1 MLVRGSFGEILE
13 VPAVL
18 EPAAFLS
25 SASVSLHA
33 SSDTEVVD
41 NKYVA

>member
-1 MLVRGSFGEILE
+1 MCQGEFWHVPRE
-13 VPAVL
+13 VPVVL
-18 EPAAFLS
+18 EPAALLP

-41 NKYVA
+41 GKYVA